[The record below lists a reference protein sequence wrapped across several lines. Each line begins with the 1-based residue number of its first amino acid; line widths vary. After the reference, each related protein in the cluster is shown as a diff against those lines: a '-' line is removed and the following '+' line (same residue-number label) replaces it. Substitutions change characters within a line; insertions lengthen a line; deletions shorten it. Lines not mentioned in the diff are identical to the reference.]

1 MISDFV
7 KTCGEQLYEF
17 LVEIIDYTSLIAKFG
32 ALFLHAQQISNRDG
46 IKNGKPNQNLE
57 DTTGRCIQT
66 RCFFNR
72 DTLLKV

>member
-1 MISDFV
+1 MISDFM
-7 KTCGEQLYEF
+7 KTCGEQVYEF
-17 LVEIIDYTSLIAKFG
+17 LVGIIDYTSLIAKFG

-66 RCFFNR
+66 RCFFHR